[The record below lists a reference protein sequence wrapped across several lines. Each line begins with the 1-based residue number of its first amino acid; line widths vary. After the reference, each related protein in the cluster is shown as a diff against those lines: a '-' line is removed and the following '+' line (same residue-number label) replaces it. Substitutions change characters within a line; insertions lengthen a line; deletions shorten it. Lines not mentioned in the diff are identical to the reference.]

1 MGSDRFVEVVTQ
13 GICSLPQDMKAL
25 LRIFDDPEIDDAN
38 RQLLAGA
45 LLHVLSAHNAIPGQ
59 RGILAHV
66 DDVLVLRLAL
76 ERVEKAMPEAIARHR
91 ADLPELF
98 EPHDD
103 NLAVAREY
111 LGELMIVLDEAVNQ
125 CLKMSHHGHAAKD
138 CLDEEGA
145 TWLYD
150 AVQAIIVEEL
160 ELDEEEV
167 AREVK
172 NVDKILPHLKSRVT
186 AMKGG

>member
-1 MGSDRFVEVVTQ
+1 
-13 GICSLPQDMKAL
+13 MKAV
-25 LRIFDDPEIDDAN
+25 LRIFDDPEIDDAS

-45 LLHVLSAHNAIPGQ
+45 LLHVISAHNAIPGQ

-66 DDVLVLRLAL
+66 DDVIVLRLAL
-76 ERVEKAMPEAIARHR
+76 ERVEKANPEAIARHR
-91 ADLPELF
+91 EDSPELF

-103 NLAVAREY
+103 QLAAARAY
-111 LGELMIVLDEAVNQ
+111 LGDLMVVLDEAVDQ
-125 CLKMSHHGHAAKD
+125 CPNMTHQGHAAKD

-150 AVQAIIVEEL
+150 TVQEAIVEEL

-167 AREVK
+167 AREAK
-172 NVDKILPHLKSRVT
+172 NVSQILPHLKSRVA